1 MYLFVWC
8 FEPFDNRMSRSV
20 PWNVLSRETLIWT
33 SEGIWQVWLC
43 GSGTNGQYSQEYSLK
58 WSVWLYILVL
68 YITRIRSSWLILCI
82 NSWNEMYLVVITSGF
97 GRISSPSRY
106 FFTFFFQK
114 GNETSAS
121 PSKRC
126 IRHLL
131 HYSRIYQ
138 DIECNILLRRE
149 ITKYNTRGSTGKPSI
164 KNAMA
169 SSVKPGKETKTF

>member
-1 MYLFVWC
+1 VKRVVERDINLNFRRNLTGMTLRKW
-8 FEPFDNRMSRSV
+8 NQWSIQSRILIKV
-20 PWNVLSRETLIWT
+20 IGMTLYP
-33 SEGIWQVWLC
+33 C
-43 GSGTNGQYSQEYSLK
+43 P
-58 WSVWLYILVL
+58 
-68 YITRIRSSWLILCI
+68 ITRIRSSQLILCI

-97 GRISSPSRY
+97 GWISSPSRY
-106 FFTFFFQK
+106 FFTFFSQK

-138 DIECNILLRRE
+138 DIECYILLRRE

-164 KNAMA
+164 KNAME
-169 SSVKPGKETKTF
+169 SCVKPGKETKTF